1 MTYMSVQQN
10 TVANRDFF
18 AFSGPAPF
26 SATGPVVRTVLAT
39 SLLTVAAG
47 FGIPEACAC
56 GCGGRGGGLVVG
68 NDGAGSCLLASRS
81 PGLLATIPETSST
94 SSSSSSGQLAIR
106 HRRLLPR
113 SLQAATTRE
122 ELGATSSMPT
132 VAIVDCT
139 TVVALGLERAL

>member
-56 GCGGRGGGLVVG
+56 GCGGRGGAPSG
-68 NDGAGSCLLASRS
+68 CLLRYRR
-81 PGLLATIPETSST
+81 PPRPPHLPLLAN
-94 SSSSSSGQLAIR
+94 
-106 HRRLLPR
+106 
-113 SLQAATTRE
+113 
-122 ELGATSSMPT
+122 
-132 VAIVDCT
+132 
-139 TVVALGLERAL
+139 